1 MANETS
7 YGDISP
13 RTAAYAVK
21 KLLKRGQAETVVDKF
36 AQIVPVPKNKSKKI
50 VFRRYETLGKA
61 MTPLTEGVTPT
72 EQKLTKTDVEATLQQ
87 YGGLAGLTDVIN
99 DTHEDPILNEMAD
112 LIGEQAGETLEA
124 IKIGIL
130 NAATNRFY
138 CGGTA
143 TASVSK
149 PIDLSMLR
157 MVNRAFRRVRARKIT
172 QIIKAGPNIAT
183 EPVGASFVLL
193 GHSDLEADIREI
205 TGFVPVEKYAG
216 LRPISEFEVGKVEN
230 FRVILTSMFEP
241 ELQAGATVG
250 DYLSNGVKPPAIV
263 PGEGDNPAT
272 GGGKADVYTMI
283 AIARDA
289 YAFTPLAGK
298 NAATISVLNPGKIS
312 KSDPLGQRGYVGW
325 KSWMAGAILQDTWIA
340 NIECAA
346 TAQY

>member
-36 AQIVPVPKNKSKKI
+36 AQTVAVPPNKSKKI
-50 VFRRYETLGKA
+50 VFRRFETLGKA
-61 MTPLTEGVTPT
+61 LTPLTEGVTPT
-72 EQKLTKTDVEATLQQ
+72 AQKLTTTDVEATLQQ
-87 YGGLAGLTDVIN
+87 YGGLTGLTDVIQ
-99 DTHEDPILNEMAD
+99 DTHEDPVLNEMSD

-130 NAATNRFY
+130 NASTNRFY
-138 CGGTA
+138 CGGTDTA
-143 TASVSK
+143 TVAA

-157 MVNRAFRRVRARKIT
+157 MVNREFRRFRARKIT

-183 EPVGASFVLL
+183 EPVGASFILL
-193 GHSDLEADIREI
+193 GHTDLEADIREI

-216 LRPISEFEVGKVEN
+216 LKPVSEFEVGKVEN

-241 ELQAGATVG
+241 ELQAGASSA
-250 DYLSNGVKPPAIV
+250 DYLSNGVKPSA
-263 PGEGDNPAT
+263 AA
-272 GGGKADVYTMI
+272 KADVYTMI
-283 AIARDA
+283 AIARDS
-289 YAFTPLAGK
+289 YAFTPFAGK

-325 KSWMAGAILQDTWIA
+325 KAWMAGAILQDTWLA
-340 NIECAA
+340 NIECTA
-346 TAQY
+346 TAQF